1 LGKTAAA
8 PLPLRYEMGL
18 LAPGNQGP
26 RDRVSI
32 DLGTASAPVAQ
43 AAFEREWRGTVPH
56 VPRGYVRLNGQAP
69 TTTPPT
75 TTPSDMPSSGIQADI
90 NLPTLDLDRWGQ
102 LWSGDSGAAAGTG
115 VPVHNRYW
123 PTALRLQ
130 ADTVLQA
137 GRGFHQVLMGATQEN
152 GIWRANVQSREANGY
167 AEYRPNTSTQPG
179 RVYARLA
186 QLTLNPTMT
195 TGVEN
200 LLDQH
205 PTSIPALD
213 IEVQDFELNGRKLGQ
228 LDIEASNRGGT
239 PANPDAVREW
249 RLTRLNLA
257 LPEATLEGS
266 GNWASLG
273 AQSNSTRGSSARRT
287 ALTFKL
293 DIRDS
298 GALLKRFGMADTIR
312 GGKGSLQGT
321 LGWLGS
327 PASIHYPSLNGQL
340 ALALERGQFLKADPG
355 IAKLLGVLSL
365 QSLPR
370 RLVLDF
376 RDVFSEGFVFDFV
389 RGDAKVEQGVA
400 STNNLQMKGVT
411 AAVLLEGSADLANE
425 TQDIT
430 AVVIPELNAGTAS
443 LLATAINPAVGLGT
457 FLAQFFLRQPLQD
470 ATTQQFRITGP
481 WAEPKVEKIAKRAVV
496 REGNSP

>member
-1 LGKTAAA
+1 
-8 PLPLRYEMGL
+8 
-18 LAPGNQGP
+18 
-26 RDRVSI
+26 V
-32 DLGTASAPVAQ
+32 V
-43 AAFEREWRGTVPH
+43 
-56 VPRGYVRLNGQAP
+56 
-69 TTTPPT
+69 
-75 TTPSDMPSSGIQADI
+75 
-90 NLPTLDLDRWGQ
+90 
-102 LWSGDSGAAAGTG
+102 
-115 VPVHNRYW
+115 
-123 PTALRLQ
+123 
-130 ADTVLQA
+130 QA
-137 GRGFHQVLMGATQEN
+137 GRAFHNVVLGGTQDN
-152 GIWRANVQSREANGY
+152 GTWRVNLQSNEANGY
-167 AEYRPNTSTQPG
+167 AEYRPNQGNQPG

-186 QLTLNPTMT
+186 QLSLNPAMT

-200 LLDQH
+200 LLDQN

-213 IEVQDFELNGRKLGQ
+213 VEVQDFELHGRKLGQ

-239 PANPDAVREW
+239 ASNPDAAREW
-249 RLTRLNLA
+249 RLTRLNLT
-257 LPEATLEGS
+257 LPEATLEGT
-266 GNWASLG
+266 GNWASLATPG
-273 AQSNSTRGSSARRT
+273 GGPRTSGTRRT

-298 GALLKRFGMADTIR
+298 GALLKRFGMPDTIR
-312 GGKGSLQGT
+312 GGKGSLQGAI
-321 LGWLGS
+321 GWVGS
-327 PASIHYPSLNGQL
+327 PASIHYPSLSGQL
-340 ALALERGQFLKADPG
+340 ALALERGQFLKAEPG

-370 RLVLDF
+370 RLALDF

-457 FLAQFFLRQPLQD
+457 FLAQFLLRQPLQD
-470 ATTQQFRITGP
+470 AATQQFHITGP
-481 WAEPKVEKIAKRAVV
+481 WAEPKVEKISKRAVV
-496 REGNSP
+496 REGTSP